1 MKIEEIF
8 KDGNTPKQIIDALKY
23 KTVAVPAW
31 AELEKEYDVMKH
43 PVMTDPEYNKPLHDG
58 EQVSK
63 VGLGWQK
70 LAVKRMSGLI
80 FGIPAQR
87 VYTIQNEKGEVD
99 DKLNLASKVLEAIF
113 QKNRINSVNL
123 DRAKDLYASCEFVTI
138 WYGVDSDNA
147 LYAGVKAKYKLRTKT
162 YSPMRGDSLYPLF
175 DESGDMIALSVEYAT
190 QNRDKKTEVFFDTY
204 TTDKHYRWNTT
215 KADPVLVLDEDVKIE
230 KISGVYGDRELPI
243 WENLSFLPTEAEWTL
258 SRNGNYI
265 RKNARPTFVIA
276 TDGQLKKEAKEPTDS
291 RAARNILRVGKGETA
306 QYATW
311 QHASDAIK
319 FQHDTLKREFFTQ
332 LQLPDMSMDEMK
344 SAPMS
349 GESRKM
355 LFIDA
360 QMKVTDES
368 GIWLECFDREFEVVR
383 AHACLMFPDLKDAIS
398 RIQVEHIITPYQIR
412 DENDKITNITN
423 AKSAGIISTRT
434 AVQTL
439 GWADDVDAEVQQIA
453 KEQTADVFEPT
464 N

>member
-1 MKIEEIF
+1 
-8 KDGNTPKQIIDALKY
+8 
-23 KTVAVPAW
+23 
-31 AELEKEYDVMKH
+31 
-43 PVMTDPEYNKPLHDG
+43 
-58 EQVSK
+58 
-63 VGLGWQK
+63 
-70 LAVKRMSGLI
+70 
-80 FGIPAQR
+80 
-87 VYTIQNEKGEVD
+87 
-99 DKLNLASKVLEAIF
+99 
-113 QKNRINSVNL
+113 
-123 DRAKDLYASCEFVTI
+123 
-138 WYGVDSDNA
+138 
-147 LYAGVKAKYKLRTKT
+147 
-162 YSPMRGDSLYPLF
+162 
-175 DESGDMIALSVEYAT
+175 MIALSVEYAT
-190 QNRDKKTEVFFDTY
+190 QNRDKETEVFFDTY

-276 TDGQLKKEAKEPTDS
+276 TDGQLKKEATEPTDS